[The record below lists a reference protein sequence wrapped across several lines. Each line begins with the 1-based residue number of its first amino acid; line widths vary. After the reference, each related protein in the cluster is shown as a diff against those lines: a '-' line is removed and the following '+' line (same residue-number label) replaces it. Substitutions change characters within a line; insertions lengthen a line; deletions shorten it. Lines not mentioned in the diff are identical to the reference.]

1 MHKETATTVMAPGS
15 RLKLRD
21 QPGMKTAGMKKLL
34 FFISFLSSGHLI
46 AAPTPQQLDFFESRI
61 RPILA
66 QECYEC
72 HSAATKQKGGL
83 VLDSRPGW
91 QAGGDSGDA
100 IKPGD
105 PENSLLLQTLK
116 HEHEDLKMPK
126 NGAKLDAKA
135 IASFGQWIRDGAPDP
150 RDAPPSKEQIE
161 KETAWSAT
169 LARRKQEWWAF
180 QPIRVSSSKSQ
191 VSGSAQHEPS
201 EARQTTAGSP
211 QGSVANQTLNLKPET
226 LSIDDFIDAELKKQ
240 NIPAAP
246 PADATTLRRRISYIL
261 TGLPP
266 SDLSDKSDP
275 SDQINA
281 LLNSPA
287 YGEKWARH
295 FMDWV
300 RYAES
305 YGSEGDPAIPYAWR
319 YRDYLIRAFND
330 DVPYPQLI
338 KEAIAGD
345 LLPNP
350 RIKNG
355 INESAIGIA
364 QLRMVL
370 HGFSPVDSLDEL
382 VTFTDNQIDT
392 VTKAFQALTVSCARC
407 HNHKFDA
414 ISQTDFYALYGIFTS
429 THPAVIDANAPGT
442 GDAIRAKLQKLKTEI
457 KTTLI
462 KDWLSK
468 LPSTTSTRSIESPK
482 KSAFTFHGL
491 PHSKPGEFT
500 LHDNTLRIHPSGYIS
515 STLTQKD
522 RAVLFTDRFENPGG
536 TLWFRVAGNGGVKAK
551 YVVQN
556 YPRTGTIHKAIE
568 LKGTKDEKL
577 GWRSLDLEFWKGDEI
592 FLQLTTAADM
602 PAEYKAD
609 SPSWFILN
617 GAVITKDATAPPAPV
632 PSKASPRQLIT
643 AWQSNTLTDAEA
655 EALDALIQSK
665 HLSLDPITPLL
676 RRYADLEAKLPLPTR
691 VPGVI
696 EADAKDAPIFVRG
709 DHKQPAEL
717 VSRRFLEALDPKPFA
732 TIQSGRLELAER
744 MADMKTNPLTARV
757 IVNRVWH
764 HVFGRGIVAS
774 VDNFGK
780 LGDLPTHP
788 ELLDFLAQRFIDSG
802 GSIKS
807 LLRDIL
813 MSKTFQRAS
822 GSNAS
827 DPENKLLSHW
837 STRRLEAEAIRDSII
852 SLSGKLDSTLYG
864 ESVGNGDER
873 RSIYVKVIR
882 NSLSP
887 FLTTFDTPVPF
898 ATRGKRDTTN
908 VPAQSLTLLNDPNVI
923 SWARSW
929 ALRTI
934 NDNKNRPDD
943 LRVKQMFREAFA
955 RDATDDEVKQS
966 QAYLAVLQAE
976 TALETQKLA
985 QQENQ
990 LTALNRQIAAIL
1002 EPVREKL
1009 LKAKPAVP
1017 SGPSPLAEWTFDKDL
1032 SDTRGKLPL
1041 KLTGNARLENGV
1053 LVVDGQSM
1061 AESGSLP
1068 KTLTAKTLEAWVM
1081 LDDLKQQGG
1090 GVITVQHKDG
1100 GVFDSLVFAEK
1111 APAHW
1116 VAGSDHFNR
1125 SELFEGSAET
1135 EATTRPVHVAVV
1147 YQADG
1152 TIRGYRDGKPYGR
1165 TYRKAPGAVFESNNS
1180 QILLGCRHGTPSG
1193 NHGLR
1198 GRIYRAR
1205 LYDRALTPEEIAQT
1219 SHVESN
1225 TISESDLLA
1234 ALTESRRQQLND
1246 LQSQRDA
1253 MNATLEAA
1261 RTATS
1266 TDDPKVQAWT
1276 SLAQSL
1282 INLKEFIYLR

>member
-1 MHKETATTVMAPGS
+1 M
-15 RLKLRD
+15 R
-21 QPGMKTAGMKKLL
+21 
-34 FFISFLSSGHLI
+34 HLI
-46 AAPTPQQLDFFESRI
+46 LGSLVIMICTDPLPAAPPPSQLQLDFFESRI

-72 HSAATKQKGGL
+72 HSTATKQKGGL
-83 VLDSRPGW
+83 TLDSRPGW

-105 PENSLLLQTLK
+105 PQNSLLLQTLK

-126 NGAKLDAKA
+126 NGAKLDDKT
-135 IASFGQWIRDGAPDP
+135 IAAFEQWIREGAPDP
-150 RDAPPSKEQIE
+150 RDAPPSKEQVE
-161 KETAWSAT
+161 KESSWSAI
-169 LARRKQEWWAF
+169 LQRRKQEWWAF
-180 QPIRVSSSKSQ
+180 Q
-191 VSGSAQHEPS
+191 
-201 EARQTTAGSP
+201 
-211 QGSVANQTLNLKPET
+211 NLKSEISN
-226 LSIDDFIDAELKKQ
+226 LKSIDDFIEAELKKQ
-240 NIPAAP
+240 NIHAAP
-246 PADATTLRRRISYIL
+246 SADAATLARRTSFIL

-266 SDLSDKSDP
+266 HQSYSSHQ
-275 SDQINA
+275 SQVEA
-281 LLNSPA
+281 LLNSPQF
-287 YGEKWARH
+287 GEKWARH

-345 LLPNP
+345 LLPKP
-350 RIKNG
+350 RLKNG
-355 INESAIGIA
+355 LNESAIGIA

-370 HGFSPVDSLDEL
+370 HGFSPVDSLDEM

-442 GDAIRAKLQKLKTEI
+442 GDAIRAELQKLKTEI

-462 KDWLSK
+462 SNWLSK
-468 LPSTTSTRSIESPK
+468 LPQTNAPSKTENREQRTEN
-482 KSAFTFHGL
+482 FVFHGL
-491 PHSKPGEFT
+491 PRSQPGEFT

-515 STLTQKD
+515 NTLTQKD
-522 RAVLFTDRFENPGG
+522 RAVLFTDRFKCEGG

-568 LKGTKDEKL
+568 LKDAKDEKL

-602 PAEYKAD
+602 PAEFKAD

-617 GAVITKDATAPPAPV
+617 NAVITKDATAPADVKRTSKFV
-632 PSKASPRQLIT
+632 PRHLVE
-643 AWQSNTLTDAEA
+643 AWQSNTLSDADV

-665 HLSLDPITPLL
+665 QLSLDSITPLL
-676 RRYADLEAKLPLPTR
+676 HRYRDLEAKLPLPTR

-696 EADAKDAPIFVRG
+696 EADAKDAPLFVRG
-709 DHKQPAEL
+709 DHKQPSEI
-717 VSRRFLEALDPKPFA
+717 VPRRFLDALDPTPFA
-732 TIQSGRLELAER
+732 TKQSGRHELAEH
-744 MADMKTNPLTARV
+744 MADMQNNPLTARV

-788 ELLDFLAQRFIDSG
+788 ELLDFLAQRFIGSS

-813 MSKTFQRAS
+813 SSKTFQRAS
-822 GSNAS
+822 GSHAT

-837 STRRLEAEAIRDSII
+837 STRRLEAEAIRDSIVT
-852 SLSGKLDSTLYG
+852 LSGKLDPTLYG

-873 RSIYVKVIR
+873 RSIYVIVIR

-898 ATRGKRDTTN
+898 ATRGKRDSTN
-908 VPAQSLTLLNDPNVI
+908 VPAQSLTLLNDPNI
-923 SWARSW
+923 IRWARDW
-929 ALRTI
+929 ALRTASATSDAERI
-934 NDNKNRPDD
+934 R
-943 LRVKQMFREAFA
+943 QMFREAFS

-966 QAYLAVLQAE
+966 MAYLTSLQAE
-976 TALETQKLA
+976 STQEAQKLT

-990 LTALNRQIAAIL
+990 LARLNRQITAIL
-1002 EPVREKL
+1002 EPAREKL
-1009 LKAKPAVP
+1009 LKGKPSAP
-1017 SGPSPLAEWTFDKDL
+1017 SVLSVPSPLAEWTFDNL
-1032 SDTRGKLPL
+1032 NDTHGKLPL
-1041 KLTGNARLENGV
+1041 KLYGNARLENGA

-1068 KTLTAKTLEAWVM
+1068 KTLTAKTLEAWVQ

-1100 GVFDSLVFAEK
+1100 GLFDSLVFAEK
-1111 APAHW
+1111 TPAHW
-1116 VAGSDHFNR
+1116 VAGSNFFER
-1125 SELFEGSAET
+1125 SELFEGPAEA

-1152 TIRGYRDGKPYGR
+1152 TIRGYRDGQPYGR
-1165 TYRKAPGAVFESNNS
+1165 TYRKAPGATFEPDQS
-1180 QILLGCRHGTPSG
+1180 QVLLGCRHAKPSG

-1198 GRIYRAR
+1198 ARIYRAR
-1205 LYDRALTPEEIAQT
+1205 LYDRALTPEEVAQT
-1219 SHVESN
+1219 AHVESN
-1225 TISESDLLA
+1225 TISESDILA
-1234 ALTESRRQQLND
+1234 ALTEPQRQHLHA

-1253 MNATLEAA
+1253 MNQALEAA

-1266 TDDPKVQAWT
+1266 GDDPKVQAWT

>member
-1 MHKETATTVMAPGS
+1 MKSDRQTNFQVRATLVQFRHLMIELGS
-15 RLKLRD
+15 SICMLV
-21 QPGMKTAGMKKLL
+21 AGPLL
-34 FFISFLSSGHLI
+34 
-46 AAPTPQQLDFFESRI
+46 AAPTPQQLEFFESRI

-72 HSAATKQKGGL
+72 HSTATKDKGGL
-83 VLDSRPGW
+83 VLDSRAGW

-105 PENSLLLQTLK
+105 LQNSLLLQTLK

-126 NGAKLDAKA
+126 NGAKLDAKVLA
-135 IASFGQWIRDGAPDP
+135 DFEQWIRDGAPDP

-169 LARRKQEWWAF
+169 LARRKEWWAF
-180 QPIRVSSSKSQ
+180 Q
-191 VSGSAQHEPS
+191 
-201 EARQTTAGSP
+201 
-211 QGSVANQTLNLKPET
+211 NLKAKSSNLT
-226 LSIDDFIDAELKKQ
+226 SIDDFIDIELKKQ
-240 NIPAAP
+240 NIPAAA
-246 PADATTLRRRISYIL
+246 PAAPATLRRRISYIL

-266 SDLSDKSDP
+266 SDGSDKSAP
-275 SDQINA
+275 RDQIDA
-281 LLNSPA
+281 LLSSPA

-305 YGSEGDPAIPYAWR
+305 YGSEGDPAIPYAYR

-345 LLPNP
+345 LLPKP
-350 RIKNG
+350 RLKNG
-355 INESAIGIA
+355 LNESAIGIA

-370 HGFSPVDSLDEL
+370 HGFSPVDSLDEM

-442 GDAIRAKLQKLKTEI
+442 GDAIRAQLQQLKTEI
-457 KTTLI
+457 KATLI
-462 KDWLSK
+462 NNWLTK
-468 LPSTTSTRSIESPK
+468 LPHGSQPQKTKNEGPRAK
-482 KSAFTFHGL
+482 NFAFHGL
-491 PHSKPGEFT
+491 PHSKPGEFSLT
-500 LHDNTLRIHPSGYIS
+500 EKGIRIHPSGYLS
-515 STLTQKD
+515 NTLTQKD
-522 RAVLFTDRFENPGG
+522 RAVLFTNRFENPGG
-536 TLWFRVAGNGGVKAK
+536 KLWFRVAGNGGVKAK

-568 LKGTKDEKL
+568 LKDAKDEKL

-617 GAVITKDATAPPAPV
+617 DAFITQDATAPPAPAA
-632 PSKASPRQLIT
+632 SKASPRQLIT
-643 AWQSNTLTDAEA
+643 AWQSNTLTDVDA

-665 HLSLDPITPLL
+665 QLSLDSITPLL
-676 RRYADLEAKLPLPTR
+676 QRYRDLEAKLPIPTR

-696 EADAKDAPIFVRG
+696 EADAKDAPLFVRG

-717 VSRRFLEALDPKPFA
+717 VSRRFLEALDSKPFA
-732 TIQSGRLELAER
+732 TKQSGRLELAER

-813 MSKTFQRAS
+813 LSKTFQRAS
-822 GSNAS
+822 SSNAS

-837 STRRLEAEAIRDSII
+837 STRRLEAEAIRDSIVT
-852 SLSGKLDSTLYG
+852 LSGRLDPTLYG
-864 ESVGNGDER
+864 ESVGSGDER
-873 RSIYVKVIR
+873 RSLYVKVIR
-882 NSLSP
+882 NALPP
-887 FLTTFDTPVPF
+887 FLTTFDAPVPF
-898 ATRGKRDTTN
+898 ATRGKRDSTN

-923 SWARSW
+923 DWARSW
-929 ALRTI
+929 ALRTL
-934 NDNKNRPDD
+934 NDAKNRPDD
-943 LRVKQMFREAFA
+943 LRLRRMFREAFS
-955 RDATDDEVKQS
+955 REATDDEIQQS
-966 QAYLAVLQAE
+966 QAYLTSLQAE
-976 TALETQKLA
+976 AAQETQKLT
-985 QQENQ
+985 QQETQ
-990 LTALNRQIAAIL
+990 LAALNRQISAIL
-1002 EPVREKL
+1002 EPAREKL
-1009 LKAKPAVP
+1009 LKAKPSVT
-1017 SGPSPLAEWTFDKDL
+1017 SVPSPLAEWTFDDL
-1032 SDTRGKLPL
+1032 NDTRGQLPL
-1041 KLTGNARLENGV
+1041 KLTGNARLENGA

-1068 KTLTAKTLEAWVM
+1068 KTLTAKTLEAWVQ

-1090 GVITVQHKDG
+1090 GVITVQYKDG
-1100 GVFDSLVFAEK
+1100 GLFDSLVFAEK
-1111 APAHW
+1111 TPAHW
-1116 VAGSDHFNR
+1116 VAGSNFFER
-1125 SELFEGSAET
+1125 SELFEGPAET
-1135 EATTRPVHVAVV
+1135 EAVTRPVHVAVV

-1152 TIRGYRDGKPYGR
+1152 IIRGYRDGQPYGR
-1165 TYRKAPGAVFESNNS
+1165 TYRKAPGATFESNES
-1180 QILLGCRHGTPSG
+1180 QILLGCRHGNPSG

-1198 GRIYRAR
+1198 GRIDRAR
-1205 LYDRALTPEEIAQT
+1205 LYDRALTSEEIAKT
-1219 SHVESN
+1219 ATLEAN
-1225 TISESDLLA
+1225 TLRESDILA
-1234 ALTESRRQQLND
+1234 ALTESQRQQLHA
-1246 LQSQRDA
+1246 LQSQRDT
-1253 MNATLEAA
+1253 MNQALEAA

-1266 TDDPKVQAWT
+1266 TDSPKVQAWT

>member
-1 MHKETATTVMAPGS
+1 
-15 RLKLRD
+15 
-21 QPGMKTAGMKKLL
+21 MKKSL
-34 FFISFLSSGHLI
+34 FAISAILCGHSF
-46 AAPTPQQLDFFESRI
+46 AAPTPQQLEFFESRI

-72 HSAATKQKGGL
+72 HSTATKQKGGL

-100 IKPGD
+100 LKPGD
-105 PENSLLLQTLK
+105 PQNSLLVQTIK

-126 NGAKLDAKA
+126 NGAKLEAKV
-135 IASFGQWIRDGAPDP
+135 IADFEQWIRDGAADP

-169 LARRKQEWWAF
+169 LQRRKEWWAF
-180 QPIRVSSSKSQ
+180 QKIKAENSK
-191 VSGSAQHEPS
+191 
-201 EARQTTAGSP
+201 
-211 QGSVANQTLNLKPET
+211 LKT
-226 LSIDDFIDAELKKQ
+226 IDDFIDAELKKQ
-240 NIPAAP
+240 NLPAAP
-246 PADATTLRRRISYIL
+246 TADAATLRRRISYIL

-266 SDLSDKSDP
+266 SDLSDNSDP

-287 YGEKWARH
+287 FGEKWARH

-305 YGSEGDPAIPYAWR
+305 YGSEGDPAIPYAYR

-330 DVPYPQLI
+330 DVPWPQLVR
-338 KEAIAGD
+338 EAIAGD
-345 LLPNP
+345 LLPTP
-350 RIKNG
+350 RVKNG
-355 INESAIGIA
+355 LNESAIGIA

-370 HGFSPVDSLDEL
+370 HGFSPVDSLDEM

-442 GDAIRAKLQKLKTEI
+442 GDEIRTELQKLKGQI
-457 KTTLI
+457 KATLI
-462 KDWLSK
+462 TDWLSK
-468 LPSTTSTRSIESPK
+468 LPPDKSDESDTSDQKP
-482 KSAFTFHGL
+482 AFTFHGL
-491 PHSKPGEFT
+491 PRSQPGEFSLT
-500 LHDNTLRIHPSGYIS
+500 ENGLRIHPGGYIS
-515 STLTQKD
+515 NTLTQKD
-522 RAVLFTDRFENPGG
+522 RAVVFTDRFKCDGG

-556 YPRTGTIHKAIE
+556 YPRTGTIHKAVE
-568 LKGTKDEKL
+568 LKDAKDEKL
-577 GWRSLDLEFWKGDEI
+577 AWRSLDLEFWKGDEI

-609 SPSWFILN
+609 EPSWFVLN
-617 GAVITKDATAPPAPV
+617 DAIITKDGNAPPNPT

-643 AWQSNTLTDAEA
+643 AWQSNTLSDADA
-655 EALDALIQSK
+655 EALDALIQSNQ
-665 HLSLDPITPLL
+665 LSTDSITPLL
-676 RRYADLEAKLPLPTR
+676 RRYRELEAKLPLPTR

-696 EADAKDAPIFVRG
+696 DADAKDAPLFVRG
-709 DHKQPAEL
+709 DHKQPAEI

-732 TIQSGRLELAER
+732 TKQSGRLELAEH
-744 MADMKTNPLTARV
+744 MADMKNNPLTARV
-757 IVNRVWH
+757 IVNRIWH

-802 GSIKS
+802 GSIKEM
-807 LLRDIL
+807 LKLIL
-813 MSKTFQRAS
+813 SSKAFQRSAQS
-822 GSNAS
+822 SVLSAQL

-837 STRRLEAEAIRDSII
+837 STRRLEAEAIRDSIVT
-852 SLSGKLDSTLYG
+852 LSGKLDRTLYG

-882 NSLSP
+882 NSLPP
-887 FLTTFDTPVPF
+887 FLTTFDAPVPF
-898 ATRGKRDTTN
+898 ATRGKRDATN

-923 SWARSW
+923 NWARSW

-934 NDNKNRPDD
+934 NDDKNRPDA
-943 LRVKQMFREAFA
+943 LRIRQMFREAFS
-955 RDATDDEVKQS
+955 REATDDEVKQAT
-966 QAYLAVLQAE
+966 AYLTSLQAE
-976 TALETQKLA
+976 TAQEAQKIA
-985 QQENQ
+985 EQENQ
-990 LTALNRQIAAIL
+990 LAALNRQISALLA
-1002 EPVREKL
+1002 PAREKL
-1009 LKAKPAVP
+1009 VKSVP
-1017 SGPSPLAEWTFDKDL
+1017 SALSVASVPSPLAEWTFDKDL
-1032 SDTRGKLPL
+1032 NDTTGKLPL
-1041 KLTGNARLENGV
+1041 TLTGNARIENGA
-1053 LVVDGQSM
+1053 LIVDGKSM
-1061 AESGSLP
+1061 AQSGSLP
-1068 KTLTAKTLEAWVM
+1068 KTLTAKTLEAWVQ

-1100 GVFDSLVFAEK
+1100 GLFDSLVFAEK
-1111 APAHW
+1111 TPAHW
-1116 VAGSDHFNR
+1116 VAGSNFFER

-1135 EATTRPVHVAVV
+1135 EAATRSVHVAVV

-1152 TIRGYRDGKPYGR
+1152 TIRGYREGQPYGR
-1165 TYRKAPGAVFESNNS
+1165 TYRKAPGATFEADKS
-1180 QILLGCRHGTPSG
+1180 QILLGCRHGSPSG
-1193 NHGLR
+1193 NKGLR
-1198 GRIYRAR
+1198 ARIDRAR

-1219 SHVESN
+1219 SRIEAN
-1225 TISESDLLA
+1225 TIRESDVLA
-1234 ALTESRRQQLND
+1234 ALSEAQRQQLNA

-1253 MNATLEAA
+1253 MNQALEAA

-1266 TDDPKVQAWT
+1266 SDDPKVQTWT

>member
-1 MHKETATTVMAPGS
+1 
-15 RLKLRD
+15 
-21 QPGMKTAGMKKLL
+21 MKHSLFSALFVSFGPLL
-34 FFISFLSSGHLI
+34 

-72 HSAATKQKGGL
+72 HSIATKQKGGL
-83 VLDSRPGW
+83 VLDSRSGW
-91 QAGGDSGDA
+91 QAGGDSGDV

-105 PENSLLLQTLK
+105 PKNSLLLQTLR

-126 NGAKLDAKA
+126 NGAKLDAKV
-135 IASFGQWIRDGAPDP
+135 IADFEQWIREGAADP
-150 RDAPPSKEQIE
+150 RDTAPTKEQVE

-169 LARRKQEWWAF
+169 LARRKEWWAF
-180 QPIRVSSSKSQ
+180 QKIKTENSK
-191 VSGSAQHEPS
+191 
-201 EARQTTAGSP
+201 
-211 QGSVANQTLNLKPET
+211 LKT
-226 LSIDDFIDAELKKQ
+226 IDDFIDAELKKQ
-240 NIPAAP
+240 NLPAAP
-246 PADATTLRRRISYIL
+246 PADAQTLLRRISYIL

-266 SDLSDKSDP
+266 RQSDNQTIRQSDKETTTAGSISLSSLENTID
-275 SDQINA
+275 A
-281 LLNSPA
+281 LLASPA

-305 YGSEGDPAIPYAWR
+305 YGSEGDTAIPYAYR

-330 DVPYPQLI
+330 DVSYPQLI

-345 LLPNP
+345 LLPKP
-350 RIKNG
+350 RLKNG
-355 INESAIGIA
+355 LNESTIGIA

-370 HGFSPVDSLDEL
+370 HGFSPVDSLDEM

-442 GDAIRAKLQKLKTEI
+442 GDAIRTELQKLKTEI

-462 KDWLSK
+462 ANWLAKPPSAKSIQSPSK
-468 LPSTTSTRSIESPK
+468 LS
-482 KSAFTFHGL
+482 FTFHGL
-491 PHSKPGEFT
+491 PHSKAGEFT
-500 LHDNTLRIHPSGYIS
+500 VHDNTLRIHPSGYIS
-515 STLTQKD
+515 NTLTQKD
-522 RAVLFTDRFENPGG
+522 RAVLFTDRFKCEGG

-568 LKGTKDEKL
+568 LKDAKDEKL

-609 SPSWFILN
+609 SSSWFILN
-617 GAVITKDATAPPAPV
+617 EAIITKDKTPPGART
-632 PSKASPRQLIT
+632 PSASPPSQLIT
-643 AWQSNTLTDAEA
+643 AWQSNSLTDADA
-655 EALDALIQSK
+655 EALDTLIQSK
-665 HLSLDPITPLL
+665 KLSLDSITPLL

-696 EADAKDAPIFVRG
+696 EADAKDAPLFVRG

-717 VSRRFLEALDPKPFA
+717 VSRRFLEALDPTPFA
-732 TIQSGRLELAER
+732 TKQSGRLELAER
-744 MADMKTNPLTARV
+744 MADMKNNPLTARV
-757 IVNRVWH
+757 IVNRIWH

-788 ELLDFLAQRFIDSG
+788 ELLDFLAQRFISSG

-807 LLRDIL
+807 LLRDML

-837 STRRLEAEAIRDSII
+837 STRRLEAEAIRDSIL
-852 SLSGKLDSTLYG
+852 SLSGKLDPTLYG
-864 ESVGNGDER
+864 ESVGSGDER

-882 NSLSP
+882 NSLPP
-887 FLTTFDTPVPF
+887 FLTTFDAPVPF
-898 ATRGKRDTTN
+898 ATRGKRDSTN

-929 ALRTI
+929 ALRTL
-934 NDNKNRPDD
+934 NAVKDRPDD
-943 LRVKQMFREAFA
+943 LRLRQMFREAFA
-955 RDATDDEVKQS
+955 REATDDEIKQS
-966 QAYLAVLQAE
+966 QAYLTSLQAE
-976 TALETQKLA
+976 STQEAQNLS

-990 LTALNRQIAAIL
+990 LATLNRQIAAVL
-1002 EPVREKL
+1002 EPARQKR
-1009 LKAKPAVP
+1009 LKALP
-1017 SGPSPLAEWTFDKDL
+1017 SVASVSSVPSPLAEWTFDDLKDNQG
-1032 SDTRGKLPL
+1032 RLPIT
-1041 KLTGNARLENGV
+1041 LTGNARLENGT
-1053 LVVDGQSM
+1053 LILDGKSM
-1061 AESGSLP
+1061 AQSGSLP
-1068 KTLTAKTLEAWVM
+1068 KEITAKTLEAWVQ
-1081 LDDLKQQGG
+1081 LDNLTQQGG
-1090 GVITVQHKDG
+1090 GVITVQEKNG
-1100 GVFDSLVFAEK
+1100 GLFDSLVFGEK
-1111 APAHW
+1111 QAAHW

-1125 SELFEGSAET
+1125 SELFEGPAES
-1135 EATTRPVHVAVV
+1135 EAATRPVHVAVV

-1152 TIRGYRDGKPYGR
+1152 TIRGYRDGQPYGR
-1165 TYRKAPGAVFESNNS
+1165 TYRKAPGAIFEPDQS
-1180 QILLGCRHGTPSG
+1180 QVILGCRHGAPNG
-1193 NHGLR
+1193 NKGLS

-1205 LYDRALTPEEIAQT
+1205 LYDRALSPEEITKTAT
-1219 SHVESN
+1219 IEAN
-1225 TISESDLLA
+1225 TIRESDILA
-1234 ALTESRRQQLND
+1234 ALTEPQRQQLNT
-1246 LQSQRDA
+1246 LRSQRDA
-1253 MNATLEAA
+1253 ANQALEAA
-1261 RTATS
+1261 RTAS
-1266 TDDPKVQAWT
+1266 SSDDPKVQAWT

>member
-1 MHKETATTVMAPGS
+1 
-15 RLKLRD
+15 
-21 QPGMKTAGMKKLL
+21 MKKTL
-34 FFISFLSSGHLI
+34 FALSAILGGHSF
-46 AAPTPQQLDFFESRI
+46 AAPTPQQLEFFESRI

-72 HSAATKQKGGL
+72 HGTATKQKGGL
-83 VLDSRPGW
+83 VLDSRAGW
-91 QAGGDSGDA
+91 QAGGDSGTA
-100 IKPGD
+100 IRPGNPAD
-105 PENSLLLQTLK
+105 SLLIQTLR

-126 NGAKLDAKA
+126 NGAQLDAKV
-135 IASFGQWIRDGAPDP
+135 IADFEHWIREGAPDP

-169 LARRKQEWWAF
+169 LQRRKEWWAF
-180 QPIRVSSSKSQ
+180 QPIQVSSSKSQ
-191 VSGSAQHEPS
+191 VSGSAQ
-201 EARQTTAGSP
+201 
-211 QGSVANQTLNLKPET
+211 PET
-226 LSIDDFIDAELKKQ
+226 PSIDDFIEAELKKQ

-246 PADATTLRRRISYIL
+246 SADPATLRRRISYIL

-266 SDLSDKSDP
+266 SDLSDKSTP
-275 SDQINA
+275 SDQINT
-281 LLNSPA
+281 LLNSPQF
-287 YGEKWARH
+287 GERWARH

-330 DVPYPQLI
+330 DVPWPQLVR
-338 KEAIAGD
+338 EAIAGD
-345 LLPNP
+345 LLPTP
-350 RIKNG
+350 RVKNG

-370 HGFSPVDSLDEL
+370 HGFSPVDSLDEM

-442 GDAIRAKLQKLKTEI
+442 GNAIRAELQKLKTQI
-457 KTTLI
+457 KANLI
-462 KDWLSK
+462 TDWLSK
-468 LPSTTSTRSIESPK
+468 LPSDQPDLSNPSDK
-482 KSAFTFHGL
+482 KPAFTFTFHGL
-491 PHSKPGEFT
+491 PRSKPGEFSLT
-500 LHDNTLRIHPSGYIS
+500 EKSIRIHPGGYIS
-515 STLTQKD
+515 NTLTQKD
-522 RAVLFTDRFENPGG
+522 RAVVFTDRFQCKGG

-556 YPRTGTIHKAIE
+556 YPRTGTIHKAVE
-568 LKGTKDEKL
+568 LKEEKDEKL
-577 GWRSLDLEFWKGDEI
+577 AWRSLDLEFWKGDEI

-602 PAEYKAD
+602 PAEHKAD
-609 SPSWFILN
+609 SPSWFALN
-617 GAVITKDATAPPAPV
+617 DVVITQDAKPPETPKR
-632 PSKASPRQLIT
+632 STLSPRQLVE
-643 AWQSNTLTDAEA
+643 AWRAGTLSDADAET
-655 EALDALIQSK
+655 LDALIQSK
-665 HLSLDPITPLL
+665 QLSTHFITPLL
-676 RRYADLEAKLPLPTR
+676 KRYRELEAKLPLPTR

-696 EADAKDAPIFVRG
+696 DADAKDAPLFVRG

-717 VSRRFLEALDPKPFA
+717 VSRRFLEALDAQPFA
-732 TIQSGRLELAER
+732 TKQSGRIELAEH
-744 MADMKTNPLTARV
+744 MADMKNNPLTARV
-757 IVNRVWH
+757 IVNRIWH

-802 GSIKS
+802 GSIKE
-807 LLRDIL
+807 LLKLIL
-813 MSKTFQRAS
+813 SSKAFQRSAQS
-822 GSNAS
+822 SVLSAQL

-837 STRRLEAEAIRDSII
+837 STHRLEAEAIRDSIVT
-852 SLSGKLDSTLYG
+852 LSGKLDRTLYG

-882 NSLSP
+882 NSLPP
-887 FLTTFDTPVPF
+887 FLTTFDAPVPF
-898 ATRGKRDTTN
+898 ATRGKRDATN

-934 NDNKNRPDD
+934 NDGKNRPDD
-943 LRVKQMFREAFA
+943 LRIRQMFREAFS
-955 RDATDDEVKQS
+955 REATDDEVS
-966 QAYLAVLQAE
+966 QARAYLTSLQAE
-976 TALETQKLA
+976 TAQEAQKLA
-985 QQENQ
+985 EQENQ
-990 LTALNRQIAAIL
+990 LAALNRQISALLA
-1002 EPVREKL
+1002 PAREKL
-1009 LKAKPAVP
+1009 LKAVHPATPVNP
-1017 SGPSPLAEWTFDKDL
+1017 VPSPLAEWTFDKDL
-1032 SDTRGKLPL
+1032 NDTTGKLPL
-1041 KLTGNARLENGV
+1041 TLTGNARIENGA
-1053 LVVDGQSM
+1053 LIVDGKSM
-1061 AESGSLP
+1061 AQSGSLP
-1068 KTLTAKTLEAWVM
+1068 KTLTEKTLEAWVQ

-1100 GVFDSLVFAEK
+1100 GLFDSLVFAEK
-1111 APAHW
+1111 TPAHW
-1116 VAGSDHFNR
+1116 VAGSNFFER

-1135 EATTRPVHVAVV
+1135 EAATRPVHVAVV

-1152 TIRGYRDGKPYGR
+1152 TIRGYREGQPYGR
-1165 TYRKAPGAVFESNNS
+1165 TYRKAPGATFEADKS
-1180 QILLGCRHGTPSG
+1180 QILLGCRHGSPSG
-1193 NHGLR
+1193 NKGLR
-1198 GRIYRAR
+1198 ARIHRAR

-1219 SHVESN
+1219 SRIEAN
-1225 TISESDLLA
+1225 TIRESDVLA
-1234 ALTESRRQQLND
+1234 ALSEAQRLQLAK

-1253 MNATLEAA
+1253 MNKAIESA
-1261 RTATS
+1261 RSATS
-1266 TDDPKVQAWT
+1266 SDDPQIQAWT

>member
-1 MHKETATTVMAPGS
+1 M
-15 RLKLRD
+15 KLSFFS
-21 QPGMKTAGMKKLL
+21 AL
-34 FFISFLSSGHLI
+34 FVSFGHLL
-46 AAPTPQQLDFFESRI
+46 AAPTPQQLDFFEARI

-72 HSAATKQKGGL
+72 HSTATKRKGGL
-83 VLDSRPGW
+83 LLDSRSGW

-105 PENSLLLQTLK
+105 PENSLLLQTLR

-126 NGAKLDAKA
+126 NGAKLDAKV
-135 IASFGQWIRDGAPDP
+135 IADFDRWIREGAPDP
-150 RDAPPSKEQIE
+150 RDAPPSKEQMQ
-161 KETAWSAT
+161 KETAWPAI
-169 LARRKQEWWAF
+169 LQRRKQWWAF
-180 QPIRVSSSKSQ
+180 QKLKAENSK
-191 VSGSAQHEPS
+191 
-201 EARQTTAGSP
+201 
-211 QGSVANQTLNLKPET
+211 LN
-226 LSIDDFIDAELKKQ
+226 SIDEFIHAELKKQ

-246 PADATTLRRRISYIL
+246 LADPATLRRRISYIL

-266 SDLSDKSDP
+266 SNLSDKSDP
-275 SDQINA
+275 PEQINA

-287 YGEKWARH
+287 YGERWARH

-305 YGSEGDPAIPYAWR
+305 YGSEGDPAIPYAYR

-330 DVPYPQLI
+330 DVTYPQLI

-345 LLPNP
+345 LLPKP
-350 RIKNG
+350 RLKNG
-355 INESAIGIA
+355 LNESAIGIA

-370 HGFSPVDSLDEL
+370 HGFSPVDSLDEM

-392 VTKAFQALTVSCARC
+392 ITKAFQSLTVSCARC

-442 GDAIRAKLQKLKTEI
+442 GDAVRTELQKLKTEI
-457 KTTLI
+457 KATLI
-462 KDWLSK
+462 ANWLSK
-468 LPSTTSTRSIESPK
+468 LPPEKGSPTSILLPTNPQLKFR
-482 KSAFTFHGL
+482 GL
-491 PHSKPGEFT
+491 PYSKPGEFSLT
-500 LHDNTLRIHPSGYIS
+500 EEGIRIHPSGYIS
-515 STLTQKD
+515 NTLSQKE
-522 RAVLFTDRFENPGG
+522 RAFLFTDRFRCEGG

-568 LKGTKDEKL
+568 LKDAKDEKL
-577 GWRSLDLEFWKGDEI
+577 SWRSLDLEFWKGDEI
-592 FLQLTTAADM
+592 FLQVTTAADM

-609 SPSWFILN
+609 TPSWFVLN
-617 GAVITKDATAPPAPV
+617 DAAITKDAKSPPAPSA
-632 PSKASPRQLIT
+632 SKASLRKLVET
-643 AWQSNTLTDAEA
+643 WQSNTLTDADA
-655 EALDALIQSK
+655 EALDAFIQSK
-665 HLSLDPITPLL
+665 KLSLDSITPFLH
-676 RRYADLEAKLPLPTR
+676 RYRDLEAKLPMPTR

-696 EADAKDAPIFVRG
+696 EADAKDTPLFVRG
-709 DHKQPAEL
+709 DHKQPTEL

-732 TIQSGRLELAER
+732 TGQSGRFELAEHL
-744 MADMKTNPLTARV
+744 ADLKKNPLTARV
-757 IVNRVWH
+757 IVNRIWH

-802 GSIKS
+802 GSVKS

-822 GSNAS
+822 GSNAI

-852 SLSGKLDSTLYG
+852 TLSGRLDPTLYG
-864 ESVGNGDER
+864 ESVGSGDER

-882 NSLSP
+882 NSLPP
-887 FLTTFDTPVPF
+887 FLTTFDAPVPF
-898 ATRGKRDTTN
+898 ATRGNRDSTN

-923 SWARSW
+923 DWARSW
-929 ALRTI
+929 ALRTL
-934 NDNKNRPDD
+934 NDAKNRQDD
-943 LRVKQMFREAFA
+943 LRIRQMFHEAFS
-955 RDATDDEVKQS
+955 REATDDEIKQS
-966 QAYLAVLQAE
+966 QSYLTSLQAE
-976 TALETQKLA
+976 SAQQAQKLT

-990 LTALNRQIAAIL
+990 LAALNRQITAIL
-1002 EPVREKL
+1002 EPARQKL
-1009 LKAKPAVP
+1009 LKNRP
-1017 SGPSPLAEWTFDKDL
+1017 SVTSVSSVPSPLAEWTFDDL
-1032 SDTRGKLPL
+1032 SDTLGKLPL
-1041 KLTGNARLENGV
+1041 KLTGNARLENGA

-1068 KTLTAKTLEAWVM
+1068 KTLTAKTLEAWVQ

-1100 GVFDSLVFAEK
+1100 GLFDSLVFAEK
-1111 APAHW
+1111 TPAHW
-1116 VAGSDHFNR
+1116 VAGSNFFER
-1125 SELFEGSAET
+1125 SELFEGPSEI
-1135 EATTRPVHVAVV
+1135 EAATRPVHVAVV
-1147 YQADG
+1147 YQSDG
-1152 TIRGYRDGKPYGR
+1152 TIRGYRNGQPYGR
-1165 TYRKAPGAVFESNNS
+1165 TYRKAPGATFESNES
-1180 QILLGCRHGTPSG
+1180 QILLGCRHAKPSG

-1205 LYDRALTPEEIAQT
+1205 LYDRALTPEEIAKT
-1219 SHVESN
+1219 ATIETN
-1225 TISESDLLA
+1225 TLRESDILA
-1234 ALTESRRQQLND
+1234 ALTEPQRQQLHA
-1246 LQSQRDA
+1246 LQSQRDIVNQA
-1253 MNATLEAA
+1253 LEAA

-1266 TDDPKVQAWT
+1266 SDDPKVQAWT

>member
-1 MHKETATTVMAPGS
+1 
-15 RLKLRD
+15 
-21 QPGMKTAGMKKLL
+21 MKIRFFGKKIHGQENL
-34 FFISFLSSGHLI
+34 SELSSSNFLAPKFSCQLFAILGLSAGHLS

-72 HSAATKQKGGL
+72 HSTATKQKGGL

-105 PENSLLLQTLK
+105 PQNSLLLQTLK

-135 IASFGQWIRDGAPDP
+135 LADFEQWIREGAPDP

-169 LARRKQEWWAF
+169 LARRKNEWWAF
-180 QPIRVSSSKSQ
+180 QPLSKP
-191 VSGSAQHEPS
+191 SAQS
-201 EARQTTAGSP
+201 
-211 QGSVANQTLNLKPET
+211 SV
-226 LSIDDFIDAELKKQ
+226 LSSQSAAAEIDRLIEAELTKSSLS
-240 NIPAAP
+240 PAPRAEAP
-246 PADATTLRRRISYIL
+246 VLLRRLSYIL

-266 SDLSDKSDP
+266 PQKLSTEHS
-275 SDQINA
+275 A
-281 LLNSPA
+281 LSTSPDA
-287 YGEKWARH
+287 YARTLDSLLSSSAFGERWARH

-305 YGSEGDPAIPYAWR
+305 YGSEGDPAIPYAYR

-330 DVPYPQLI
+330 DVSWPQLI

-345 LLPNP
+345 LLPKP
-350 RIKNG
+350 RLKNG
-355 INESAIGIA
+355 LNESAIGIA

-370 HGFSPVDSLDEL
+370 HGFSPVDSLDEM

-442 GDAIRAKLQKLKTEI
+442 GDAIRTKLQELKTEI

-462 KDWLSK
+462 TAWLSK
-468 LPSTTSTRSIESPK
+468 LPQTTAPSKTENREPRTEN
-482 KSAFTFHGL
+482 FVFHGL
-491 PHSKPGEFT
+491 PHSKSGEFT
-500 LHDNTLRIHPSGYIS
+500 LHDNTLRIHPSGYLS
-515 STLTQKD
+515 NTLTQKD

-568 LKGTKDEKL
+568 LKDAKDEKL

-609 SPSWFILN
+609 SHSWFILN
-617 GAVITKDATAPPAPV
+617 DAVITKDATAPPTPAA
-632 PSKASPRQLIT
+632 SKASPCHLVE
-643 AWQSNTLTDAEA
+643 AWQSNTLTDADA

-665 HLSLDPITPLL
+665 QLSLDSITPLL
-676 RRYADLEAKLPLPTR
+676 QRYRDLEAKLPLPTR

-696 EADAKDAPIFVRG
+696 EADAKDAPLFVRG

-717 VSRRFLEALDPKPFA
+717 VSRRFLEALDPTPFA
-732 TIQSGRLELAER
+732 TKQSGRLELAER

-757 IVNRVWH
+757 IVNRIWH

-807 LLRDIL
+807 LLRDML
-813 MSKTFQRAS
+813 MSKTFQRS
-822 GSNAS
+822 SQFS
-827 DPENKLLSHW
+827 VLSSQLDPENKMLSYW
-837 STRRLEAEAIRDSII
+837 STRRLEAEAIRDSIVT
-852 SLSGKLDSTLYG
+852 LSGRLDPTLYG
-864 ESVGNGDER
+864 ESVGSGDER

-882 NSLSP
+882 NSLP
-887 FLTTFDTPVPF
+887 LFLTTFDAPVPF
-898 ATRGKRDTTN
+898 ATRGKRDSTN

-923 SWARSW
+923 DWARSW
-929 ALRTI
+929 ALRTL
-934 NDNKNRPDD
+934 NEAKNRADD
-943 LRVKQMFREAFA
+943 LRIRQMFREAFA
-955 RDATDDEVKQS
+955 REATDDEIKQS
-966 QAYLAVLQAE
+966 LAYLTSLQAE
-976 TALETQKLA
+976 SAEQAQKLS

-990 LTALNRQIAAIL
+990 LAALHRQITAIL
-1002 EPVREKL
+1002 EPARQKL
-1009 LKAKPAVP
+1009 LKARP
-1017 SGPSPLAEWTFDKDL
+1017 SVASVSSVPSPLAEWTFDDL
-1032 SDTRGKLPL
+1032 NDTHGKLPL
-1041 KLTGNARLENGV
+1041 TLTGNARLENGA

-1068 KTLTAKTLEAWVM
+1068 KTLTAKTLEAWVQ

-1100 GVFDSLVFAEK
+1100 GLFDSLVFAEK
-1111 APAHW
+1111 TPAHW
-1116 VAGSDHFNR
+1116 VAGSNFFER
-1125 SELFEGSAET
+1125 SELFEGPAET

-1152 TIRGYRDGKPYGR
+1152 TIRGYRDGHPYGR
-1165 TYRKAPGAVFESNNS
+1165 TYRKAPGATFEPDQS
-1180 QILLGCRHGTPSG
+1180 QILLGCRHGNPSG
-1193 NHGLR
+1193 NKGLR
-1198 GRIYRAR
+1198 ARLYRAR

-1219 SHVESN
+1219 ATIEAN
-1225 TISESDLLA
+1225 TLRESDILA
-1234 ALTESRRQQLND
+1234 ALTEPQRQQFHA
-1246 LQSQRDA
+1246 LQSQRDTLNQA
-1253 MNATLEAA
+1253 LEAS
-1261 RTATS
+1261 RTAMS
-1266 TDDPKVQAWT
+1266 TDTPKVQAWT

>member
-1 MHKETATTVMAPGS
+1 
-15 RLKLRD
+15 
-21 QPGMKTAGMKKLL
+21 MKK
-34 FFISFLSSGHLI
+34 FFFAISAIFCGHSF

-72 HSAATKQKGGL
+72 HSTATKQKGGL

-91 QAGGDSGDA
+91 QAGGDSGDTL
-100 IKPGD
+100 KPGD
-105 PENSLLLQTLK
+105 PQNSLLLQTLR

-135 IASFGQWIRDGAPDP
+135 LADFEQWIKEGAPDP

-169 LARRKQEWWAF
+169 LARRKNEWWAF
-180 QPIRVSSSKSQ
+180 QKIKAENSK
-191 VSGSAQHEPS
+191 
-201 EARQTTAGSP
+201 
-211 QGSVANQTLNLKPET
+211 LKT
-226 LSIDDFIDAELKKQ
+226 IDDFIDAELKKQ
-240 NIPAAP
+240 NIPAAA
-246 PADATTLRRRISYIL
+246 PADAATLRRRISYIL

-266 SDLSDKSDP
+266 RQSDKETIRQGDRENSISLSPHLPVSLSSLENTID
-275 SDQINA
+275 A
-281 LLNSPA
+281 LLASPA

-305 YGSEGDPAIPYAWR
+305 YGSEGDPAIPYAYR

-345 LLPNP
+345 LLPKP
-350 RIKNG
+350 RLKNG
-355 INESAIGIA
+355 LNESAIGIA

-370 HGFSPVDSLDEL
+370 HGFSPVDSLDEM

-442 GDAIRAKLQKLKTEI
+442 GDTIRAELQTLKTEI
-457 KTTLI
+457 KATLI
-462 KDWLSK
+462 TAWLSK
-468 LPSTTSTRSIESPK
+468 LPSTSEQPRTKNQEQRTPT
-482 KSAFTFHGL
+482 FTFHGL
-491 PHSKPGEFT
+491 PHSQPGEFT
-500 LHDNTLRIHPSGYIS
+500 LHENTLRIHPSGYLS

-522 RAVLFTDRFENPGG
+522 RAVLFTNRFENPGG

-568 LKGTKDEKL
+568 LKDAKDEKL

-609 SPSWFILN
+609 SPSWFILTD
-617 GAVITKDATAPPAPV
+617 AVITKDKTPPGART
-632 PSKASPRQLIT
+632 PSSASPSQLIT
-643 AWQSNTLTDAEA
+643 AWQSNTLSDTDA

-665 HLSLDPITPLL
+665 QLSLDSITPLL
-676 RRYADLEAKLPLPTR
+676 RRYRDLEAKLPLPTR

-696 EADAKDAPIFVRG
+696 EADAKDAPLFVRG

-717 VSRRFLEALDPKPFA
+717 VSRRFLEALDPKPFD
-732 TIQSGRLELAER
+732 TQQSGRLELAER
-744 MADMKTNPLTARV
+744 MADMKNNPLTARV

-807 LLRDIL
+807 LLRDLL

-822 GSNAS
+822 GSNVS

-837 STRRLEAEAIRDSII
+837 STRRLEAEAIRDSIVT
-852 SLSGKLDSTLYG
+852 LSGRLDPTLYG
-864 ESVGNGDER
+864 ESVGSGDER

-882 NSLSP
+882 NSLPP
-887 FLTTFDTPVPF
+887 FLTTFDAPVPF
-898 ATRGKRDTTN
+898 ATRGKRDSTN

-923 SWARSW
+923 DWARSW
-929 ALRTI
+929 AQRTL
-934 NDNKNRPDD
+934 NDAKNRPDD
-943 LRVKQMFREAFA
+943 LRIRQMFREAFS
-955 RDATDDEVKQS
+955 REATDDEIKQS
-966 QAYLAVLQAE
+966 QAYLTSLQAE
-976 TALETQKLA
+976 GAQEAQKLS

-990 LTALNRQIAAIL
+990 LAALNHQITAIL
-1002 EPVREKL
+1002 EPAREKL
-1009 LKAKPAVP
+1009 LKPSALRPSPSAPA
-1017 SGPSPLAEWTFDKDL
+1017 PLAEWTFDDL
-1032 SDTRGKLPL
+1032 NDTHGKLPL
-1041 KLTGNARLENGV
+1041 KLTGDARLENGA

-1068 KTLTAKTLEAWVM
+1068 KTLTAKTLEAWVQ

-1100 GVFDSLVFAEK
+1100 GLFDSLVFAEK
-1111 APAHW
+1111 TPGHW
-1116 VAGSDHFNR
+1116 VAGSNFFER
-1125 SELFEGSAET
+1125 SELFEGPAET
-1135 EATTRPVHVAVV
+1135 EAATRPVHVAVV

-1152 TIRGYRDGKPYGR
+1152 TIRGYRDGQPYGR
-1165 TYRKAPGAVFESNNS
+1165 TYRKALGAIFEPDQS
-1180 QILLGCRHGTPSG
+1180 QILLGCRHGNPSG
-1193 NHGLR
+1193 NKGLR

-1219 SHVESN
+1219 ATIEAN
-1225 TISESDLLA
+1225 TLRESDILT
-1234 ALTESRRQQLND
+1234 ALTEPQRQQLHA

-1253 MNATLEAA
+1253 IKSALEAA

-1266 TDDPKVQAWT
+1266 TDDPKVQAWA

>member
-1 MHKETATTVMAPGS
+1 
-15 RLKLRD
+15 
-21 QPGMKTAGMKKLL
+21 MKIRFFGKKIHGQENL
-34 FFISFLSSGHLI
+34 SELSSSNFLAPKFSCQLFAILGLSAGHLS

-72 HSAATKQKGGL
+72 HSTATKQKGGL

-91 QAGGDSGDA
+91 QAGGDSGDT

-105 PENSLLLQTLK
+105 PQNSLLLQTLK

-135 IASFGQWIRDGAPDP
+135 LADFEQWIREGAPDP

-169 LARRKQEWWAF
+169 LARRKNEWWAF
-180 QPIRVSSSKSQ
+180 QPIKAQNSK
-191 VSGSAQHEPS
+191 
-201 EARQTTAGSP
+201 
-211 QGSVANQTLNLKPET
+211 LKT
-226 LSIDDFIDAELKKQ
+226 IDDFIDAELKKQ

-246 PADATTLRRRISYIL
+246 PADAATLARRISYIL

-281 LLNSPA
+281 LLDSPA

-305 YGSEGDPAIPYAWR
+305 YGSEGDPAIPYAYR

-345 LLPNP
+345 LLPKP
-350 RIKNG
+350 RLKNG
-355 INESAIGIA
+355 LNESAIGIA

-370 HGFSPVDSLDEL
+370 HGFSPVDSLDEM

-442 GDAIRAKLQKLKTEI
+442 GDAIRAELQKLKTEI

-462 KDWLSK
+462 TAWLSK
-468 LPSTTSTRSIESPK
+468 LPQTTAPSKTENREPRT
-482 KSAFTFHGL
+482 ANFVFHGL

-500 LHDNTLRIHPSGYIS
+500 LHDNTLRIHPSGYLS
-515 STLTQKD
+515 NTLTQKD

-568 LKGTKDEKL
+568 LKDAKDEKL
-577 GWRSLDLEFWKGDEI
+577 SWRSLDLEFWKGDEI

-617 GAVITKDATAPPAPV
+617 DAVITKDATPPPAPT

-643 AWQSNTLTDAEA
+643 AWQSNTLTDADA

-665 HLSLDPITPLL
+665 QLSLDSITPLL
-676 RRYADLEAKLPLPTR
+676 QRYRDLEAKLPLPTR

-696 EADAKDAPIFVRG
+696 EADAKDAPLFVRG

-717 VSRRFLEALDPKPFA
+717 VSRRFLEALDPTPFS
-732 TIQSGRLELAER
+732 TKQSGRLEFAER
-744 MADMKTNPLTARV
+744 MADMRNNPLTARV
-757 IVNRVWH
+757 IVNRLWH

-807 LLRDIL
+807 LLRDML

-822 GSNAS
+822 GNNAT

-837 STRRLEAEAIRDSII
+837 STRRLEAEAIRDSIVT
-852 SLSGKLDSTLYG
+852 LSGRLDPTLYG
-864 ESVGNGDER
+864 ESVGSGDER

-882 NSLSP
+882 NSLPP
-887 FLTTFDTPVPF
+887 FLTTFDAPVPF
-898 ATRGKRDTTN
+898 ATRGKRDSTN

-923 SWARSW
+923 DWARSW

-934 NDNKNRPDD
+934 NDDKDRPDD
-943 LRVKQMFREAFA
+943 LRIRQMFREAFS
-955 RDATDDEVKQS
+955 REATDDEIQQS
-966 QAYLAVLQAE
+966 QAYLTSLQAE
-976 TALETQKLA
+976 SAEQAQKLS

-990 LTALNRQIAAIL
+990 LAALNRQISAIL
-1002 EPVREKL
+1002 EPARQKL
-1009 LKAKPAVP
+1009 LQARP
-1017 SGPSPLAEWTFDKDL
+1017 SVTSVSSVPSPLAEWTFDDL
-1032 SDTRGKLPL
+1032 NDTHGKLPL
-1041 KLTGNARLENGV
+1041 KLTGNARLENGA

-1068 KTLTAKTLEAWVM
+1068 KTLTAKTLEAWVQ

-1100 GVFDSLVFAEK
+1100 GLFDSLVFAEK
-1111 APAHW
+1111 TPAHW
-1116 VAGSDHFNR
+1116 VAGSNFFER
-1125 SELFEGSAET
+1125 SELFEGPAET
-1135 EATTRPVHVAVV
+1135 EAATRPVHVAVV

-1152 TIRGYRDGKPYGR
+1152 TIRGYRDGQPYGR
-1165 TYRKAPGAVFESNNS
+1165 TYRKAPGATFEPDQS
-1180 QILLGCRHGTPSG
+1180 QVLLGCRHAKPTG

-1198 GRIYRAR
+1198 GRLYRAR
-1205 LYDRALTPEEIAQT
+1205 LYDRALTPEEIAKT
-1219 SHVESN
+1219 ATIEAN
-1225 TISESDLLA
+1225 TLRESDILT
-1234 ALTESRRQQLND
+1234 ALTEPQRQQLYA
-1246 LQSQRDA
+1246 LQSQRDTL
-1253 MNATLEAA
+1253 NQTLEAA

-1266 TDDPKVQAWT
+1266 TDSPKVQAWT

>member
-1 MHKETATTVMAPGS
+1 M
-15 RLKLRD
+15 R
-21 QPGMKTAGMKKLL
+21 
-34 FFISFLSSGHLI
+34 HLI
-46 AAPTPQQLDFFESRI
+46 LGSLVIMTCTGSLPAAPPPSRTQIDFFESRI

-72 HSAATKQKGGL
+72 HSTATKQKGGL
-83 VLDSRPGW
+83 ALDSRPGW

-105 PENSLLLQTLK
+105 PRNSLLIQTLK

-126 NGAKLDAKA
+126 NGAQLDDKT
-135 IASFGQWIRDGAPDP
+135 IAAFEQWIREGAPDP
-150 RDAPPSKEQIE
+150 RDAPPSKEQVE
-161 KETAWSAT
+161 KESSWSAI
-169 LARRKQEWWAF
+169 LQRRKQEWWAF

-191 VSGSAQHEPS
+191 VSGSAQHE
-201 EARQTTAGSP
+201 
-211 QGSVANQTLNLKPET
+211 TLNLKPET
-226 LSIDDFIDAELKKQ
+226 PTIDDFIDAELKEQ

-246 PADATTLRRRISYIL
+246 PADAATLRRRISYIL

-266 SDLSDKSDP
+266 HQSYSSHQ
-275 SDQINA
+275 SQVEA
-281 LLNSPA
+281 LLNSPTF
-287 YGEKWARH
+287 GEKWARH

-330 DVPYPQLI
+330 DVPYPQLV

-345 LLPNP
+345 LLPKP
-350 RIKNG
+350 RLKNG
-355 INESAIGIA
+355 LNESTIGIA

-370 HGFSPVDSLDEL
+370 HGYSPVDSLDEM

-442 GDAIRAKLQKLKTEI
+442 GDAIRTELQKLKTEI

-462 KDWLSK
+462 QNWLSK
-468 LPSTTSTRSIESPK
+468 LPSTPSTRSIKSPTTP
-482 KSAFTFHGL
+482 AFTFHGL
-491 PHSKPGEFT
+491 PLSKPGEFSLT
-500 LHDNTLRIHPSGYIS
+500 ENTLRIHPSGYIS
-515 STLTQKD
+515 NTLTQKD

-568 LKGTKDEKL
+568 LKDAKDEKL

-617 GAVITKDATAPPAPV
+617 DAIITQDTKPPGTRT
-632 PSKASPRQLIT
+632 PSSASPSQLIS
-643 AWQSNTLTDAEA
+643 AWQSNTLSDADA

-665 HLSLDPITPLL
+665 QLSLDSITPLL
-676 RRYADLEAKLPLPTR
+676 HRYADLEAKLPLPTR

-696 EADAKDAPIFVRG
+696 EADAKDAPLFVRG

-732 TIQSGRLELAER
+732 TKQSGRLELAER
-744 MADMKTNPLTARV
+744 MADMKNNPLTARV
-757 IVNRVWH
+757 IVNRIWH

-813 MSKTFQRAS
+813 LSKTFQRAS

-837 STRRLEAEAIRDSII
+837 STRRLEAEAIRDSIVT
-852 SLSGKLDSTLYG
+852 LSGRLDPTLYG
-864 ESVGNGDER
+864 ESVGNDEGR

-882 NSLSP
+882 NSLPP

-898 ATRGKRDTTN
+898 ATRGKRDATN

-934 NDNKNRPDD
+934 NDGKDRPDD

-966 QAYLAVLQAE
+966 QAYLTSLQAE
-976 TALETQKLA
+976 SAQQAQKLS

-990 LTALNRQIAAIL
+990 LVALNRQIASIL
-1002 EPVREKL
+1002 DPAREKL
-1009 LKAKPAVP
+1009 LKSSP
-1017 SGPSPLAEWTFDKDL
+1017 SVTFVSSVPSPLAEWTFDKDL
-1032 SDTRGKLPL
+1032 NDTHGKLPL
-1041 KLTGNARLENGV
+1041 KLFGNARLENGA
-1053 LVVDGQSM
+1053 LIVDGQSM
-1061 AESGSLP
+1061 AESASLP

-1100 GVFDSLVFAEK
+1100 GLFDSLVFAEK
-1111 APAHW
+1111 TPAHW
-1116 VAGSDHFNR
+1116 VAGSNFFER
-1125 SELFEGSAET
+1125 SELFEGPAET
-1135 EATTRPVHVAVV
+1135 EAATRPVHVAVV

-1152 TIRGYRDGKPYGR
+1152 TIRGYREGQPYGR
-1165 TYRKAPGAVFESNNS
+1165 TYRKAPGATFEPDQS
-1180 QILLGCRHGTPSG
+1180 QILLGCRHAKPSG

-1198 GRIYRAR
+1198 ARIYRAR
-1205 LYDRALTPEEIAQT
+1205 LYDRALTPAEITQT
-1219 SHVESN
+1219 ATIEAN
-1225 TISESDLLA
+1225 TISESDILA
-1234 ALTESRRQQLND
+1234 ALTEPQRQQLNA
-1246 LQSQRDA
+1246 LQSQRDT
-1253 MNATLEAA
+1253 MNQALEAA

-1266 TDDPKVQAWT
+1266 GDDPKVQAWT